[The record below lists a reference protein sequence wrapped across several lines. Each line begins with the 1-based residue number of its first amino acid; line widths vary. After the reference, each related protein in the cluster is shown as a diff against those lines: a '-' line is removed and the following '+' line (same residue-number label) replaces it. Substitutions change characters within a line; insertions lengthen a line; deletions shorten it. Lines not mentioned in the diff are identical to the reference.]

1 MEKGKKVNTL
11 ISITIVIVTILITLS
26 FSKGAYDKQCIKK
39 SNDIPNNFYQIL
51 GRKDVF
57 SKSFNQTTLSIS
69 EQKKLHYFENII
81 NQCPDLKNK
90 LKR

>member
-1 MEKGKKVNTL
+1 MGKKAVTML
-11 ISITIVIVTILITLS
+11 SITIVIVTLIITLS

-39 SNDIPNNFYQIL
+39 SNDILNNFNQIL

-57 SKSFNQTTLSIS
+57 SKSFNQTTLSPS

-81 NQCPDLKNK
+81 NQCPDLKNM
-90 LKR
+90 L